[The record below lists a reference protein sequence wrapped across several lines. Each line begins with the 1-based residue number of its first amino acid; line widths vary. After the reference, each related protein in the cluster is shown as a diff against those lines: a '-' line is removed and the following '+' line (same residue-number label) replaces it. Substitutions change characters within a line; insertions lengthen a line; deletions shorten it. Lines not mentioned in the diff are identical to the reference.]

1 MLLGFVVMSKDVGF
15 LVEQLLQYAYK
26 WKEIGEALRFHPGE
40 LKNID
45 HTHPKGTP
53 QRLLTELLSQWS
65 QWPTAT
71 HTTPPTMERLRDAL
85 RSNLVGLGA
94 EANEI
99 YDKKDSLPSRYGI
112 VTTS

>member
-1 MLLGFVVMSKDVGF
+1 MKPDDLAF
-15 LVEQLLQYAYK
+15 LMEHLHQFAYK
-26 WKEIGEALRFHPGE
+26 WREIGLALRFRGGE
-40 LKNID
+40 LECMVSSL
-45 HTHPKGTP
+45 PGAP
-53 QRLLTELLSQWS
+53 VQRLLVELLSQWS

-99 YDKKDSLPSRYGI
+99 YDKRHQLPSRYVIGMLCDC
-112 VTTS
+112 TLL